1 MTKIYREQA
10 PAPDEDDGLECYFV
24 VIMYKKSDG
33 IHYLAEYARSFD
45 RLGAYREVINR
56 LNVAEESVLRFSVA
70 SVVLILDN
78 NKKIKYAGKTISNE
92 LND

>member
-1 MTKIYREQA
+1 MTETYREQA
-10 PAPDEDDGLECYFV
+10 SAPDEDDGLDCYFV

-56 LNVAEESVLRFSVA
+56 LNVAEESVLRFSVT
-70 SVVLILDN
+70 SIDLIVKNN
-78 NKKIKYAGKTISNE
+78 NKLRYEGKTIASE
-92 LND
+92 LT